1 MNTKKEDGTIS
12 ENNKDN
18 MIVMN
23 PHFQKVLNN
32 NQPTDFRV
40 IELIK
45 QQKTMWHLDKHIT
58 WDEFNLAINGI
69 KSMIATVLN
78 GVPPE
83 EFKDT
88 DEDCRRYVFDS
99 INEFW
104 NDRADFET
112 WNKIK
117 CVSVPKLVYLS
128 YPKKWRGVMLLGVI
142 FKIFRSVI
150 NVCCFE
156 ILDTH
161 RTKFQFVGMP
171 NINFSNGI
179 LTIKTLLN
187 MKKNHNLPTFA
198 AFVDLV
204 NYFDNAGHELLTKL
218 LEIYGSPPEFSL
230 NIHIMYKIFDNCP
243 QDW

>member
-1 MNTKKEDGTIS
+1 MATNPRPNNEDGTMADNDK
-12 ENNKDN
+12 ENT
-18 MIVMN
+18 IVVY
-23 PHFQKVLNN
+23 PHFQRVFNNHKPKGFSVL
-32 NQPTDFRV
+32 
-40 IELIK
+40 ELIK

-117 CVSVPKLVYLS
+117 CVSVPKLVYFS
-128 YPKKWRGVMLLGVI
+128 YPNKWRGVMLLGVI
-142 FKIFRSVI
+142 FKIFCSVI

-161 RTKFQFVGMP
+161 RKKFQFVGMP

-187 MKKNHNLPTFA
+187 MKKSHNLPN
-198 AFVDLV
+198 FVDFSNLV
-204 NYFDNAGHELLTKL
+204 KAFDTAGHELFIKVL
-218 LEIYGSPPEFSL
+218 
-230 NIHIMYKIFDNCP
+230 
-243 QDW
+243 